1 MASTFSARA
10 LASFNEENPS
20 SRSLLPK
27 WACTGI
33 LILPTS
39 HTVRAGGAPI
49 VGGGGEEVGST
60 LYSGLYAEAPLKRI
74 TFFRLKVYERVAIL
88 LIEVYERVGKSVL
101 WVCER
106 AQRANRWILGLL
118 KSRKR
123 SIFVIDSYSYLIDSA
138 ITTVNKDAKV
148 WTRYVKRVP
157 FINRRL
163 TKGVPFLWKMVY
175 KRIRGLLPTP
185 PKECCRRG

>member
-1 MASTFSARA
+1 MKRTLLVDLYYQSELA
-10 LASFNEENPS
+10 LAFWSCPHHI
-20 SRSLLPK
+20 RSEQGVPPL
-27 WACTGI
+27 W
-33 LILPTS
+33 
-39 HTVRAGGAPI
+39 
-49 VGGGGEEVGST
+49 GGGEEVGST
-60 LYSGLYAEAPLKRI
+60 LYSGLYAEAPPKRS

-138 ITTVNKDAKV
+138 ITDAKV

-163 TKGVPFLWKMVY
+163 MKGYLFCEKWYIK
-175 KRIRGLLPTP
+175 G
-185 PKECCRRG
+185 

>member
-27 WACTGI
+27 RACTGV

-39 HTVRAGGAPI
+39 HTVRAGGAPT
-49 VGGGGEEVGST
+49 VGGGEEVGST
-60 LYSGLYAEAPLKRI
+60 LYSGLYAEAPPERG

-88 LIEVYERVGKSVL
+88 LIEVYERIGKSVL

-106 AQRANRWILGLL
+106 AQRANR
-118 KSRKR
+118 
-123 SIFVIDSYSYLIDSA
+123 
-138 ITTVNKDAKV
+138 
-148 WTRYVKRVP
+148 
-157 FINRRL
+157 
-163 TKGVPFLWKMVY
+163 
-175 KRIRGLLPTP
+175 
-185 PKECCRRG
+185 

>member
-1 MASTFSARA
+1 MKRTLLVDLYYQSELA
-10 LASFNEENPS
+10 LAFWSCPHHI
-20 SRSLLPK
+20 RSEQGVPPL
-27 WACTGI
+27 W
-33 LILPTS
+33 
-39 HTVRAGGAPI
+39 
-49 VGGGGEEVGST
+49 GGGEEVGST
-60 LYSGLYAEAPLKRI
+60 LYSGLYAEAPPERG

-148 WTRYVKRVP
+148 WTRYMKRVP

-163 TKGVPFLWKMVY
+163 MKGVPFLWKMVY

-185 PKECCRRG
+185 TSPTPPKECCRRG